1 MWHSD
6 WLLKESVNLWWEIR
20 RGKMGKVNVCLKR
33 TYFIVIGLIAIIA
46 VLVLGLTLFSHGHF
60 HKEEEIEEVLTTLHI
75 MYAIAVVILVLT
87 VIGGF
92 GAYKEKKWALI
103 VFTVGMI
110 MGSLYMMVCSI
121 GGLASHLQFEREM
134 RRNYLTK
141 LPLSNQSEI
150 EGFMDAQS
158 EFQCCGLDQG
168 YQDWNYYIPESCL
181 CVEESTNPCVAA
193 PRNSSLFENRA
204 GEGPIMIYSQPCLP
218 YIIDYAVH
226 IFNAVLGILLGVTLL
241 WVLSV
246 VLGIVILCRLDRKEE
261 TPTVVY
267 SPEAKAGN
275 YASLTED
282 YT

>member
-1 MWHSD
+1 
-6 WLLKESVNLWWEIR
+6 
-20 RGKMGKVNVCLKR
+20 MGKVNVCLKR

-110 MGSLYMMVCSI
+110 MGSLYMMLCCI
-121 GGLASHLQFEREM
+121 GGLASHLQFEKEM
-134 RRNYLTK
+134 RKNYLTK
-141 LPLSNQSEI
+141 LPLNNQSEI

-193 PRNSSLFENRA
+193 PRNSSLFENRV

-218 YIIDYAVH
+218 YFIEYAVH
-226 IFNAVLGILLGVTLL
+226 IFNAGLGILLGVTLL

-246 VLGIVILCRLDRKEE
+246 VLGIVILCRLNRKEE